1 MSLHPLVFAT
11 TPTGEPITIQDLGTK
26 VRDLAAA
33 EPIVRGYVAR
43 ARRLGGVSVRF
54 EVYDDLLGKSILKGR
69 VK

>member
-1 MSLHPLVFAT
+1 MSLHPLVFAQL
-11 TPTGEPITIQDLGTK
+11 PTGEPITIQDLGTK

-43 ARRLGGVSVRF
+43 ALRMGGRGIRF
-54 EVYDDLLGKSILKGR
+54 GVYDDLLGKSVLKGK